1 MRPMRSMLYIPANS
15 PGMLQHAP
23 IFGCDSILIDL
34 EDAIAYTEKDSAR
47 VMASWFLRE
56 FDFKDLFVTVRIN
69 GADTEF
75 FEKDIE
81 TIIPCR
87 PHAVRLPK
95 CNSEADV
102 LLADEKIGEAEEKCG
117 MARGTVQL
125 HAMVETA
132 LGLENA
138 FRIAS
143 ACPRVTALTL
153 GGQDFTA
160 DMGIQK
166 TRGGRELPH
175 SRRGARGG
183 RRLVRHR
190 LDGPQRPGGALQ
202 RVEGN
207 RRARLH
213 RQGLHTPWAD
223 SDDPQGFHAR
233 DGGAAQGAARR

>member
-56 FDFKDLFVTVRIN
+56 FDFKDLFVTVRLN

-102 LLADEKIGEAEEKCG
+102 LLADEKIGEAEENAAWRAALCSFTRWWRRRWALRTPSASHRP
-117 MARGTVQL
+117 AR
-125 HAMVETA
+125 A
-132 LGLENA
+132 
-138 FRIAS
+138 
-143 ACPRVTALTL
+143 
-153 GGQDFTA
+153 
-160 DMGIQK
+160 
-166 TRGGRELPH
+166 
-175 SRRGARGG
+175 
-183 RRLVRHR
+183 
-190 LDGPQRPGGALQ
+190 
-202 RVEGN
+202 
-207 RRARLH
+207 
-213 RQGLHTPWAD
+213 
-223 SDDPQGFHAR
+223 
-233 DGGAAQGAARR
+233 

>member
-56 FDFKDLFVTVRIN
+56 FDFKDLFVTVRLN

-125 HAMVETA
+125 HGED
-132 LGLENA
+132 
-138 FRIAS
+138 R
-143 ACPRVTALTL
+143 
-153 GGQDFTA
+153 
-160 DMGIQK
+160 
-166 TRGGRELPH
+166 RGGGKMRH
-175 SRRGARGG
+175 GAR
-183 RRLVRHR
+183 HCAA
-190 LDGPQRPGGALQ
+190 P
-202 RVEGN
+202 
-207 RRARLH
+207 
-213 RQGLHTPWAD
+213 
-223 SDDPQGFHAR
+223 R
-233 DGGAAQGAARR
+233 DGGDGAGP